1 MPEVEYENVAE
12 ARERESSKNIREGI
26 VLSRQIQEERFQN
39 SSTRNN
45 SGMIRKDLEKH
56 VELSYAST
64 KILE

>member
-1 MPEVEYENVAE
+1 MPEVEYENMAL
-12 ARERESSKNIREGI
+12 ARQRESSKNIREHI
-26 VLSRQIQEERFQN
+26 KLSHQIHEERFQN

-56 VELSYAST
+56 VELSDASI